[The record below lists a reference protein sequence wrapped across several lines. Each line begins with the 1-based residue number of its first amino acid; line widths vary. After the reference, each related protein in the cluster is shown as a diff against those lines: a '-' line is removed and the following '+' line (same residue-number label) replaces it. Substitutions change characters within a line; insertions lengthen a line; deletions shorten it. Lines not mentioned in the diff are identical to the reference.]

1 MVRVSPWPVALVVA
15 VVASVLSA
23 LAAVEVRRG
32 AAANRG
38 MVAMMLCSFLTML
51 CMLELSPAMV
61 RSAACGSAAGL
72 SAVWQLTTVPLVGC
86 RSPPS
91 AASAWF

>member
-1 MVRVSPWPVALVVA
+1 MRSLTLVRVSPWPVALAVS

-61 RSAACGSAAGL
+61 RCAAG
-72 SAVWQLTTVPLVGC
+72 ARAGGCGLTMTTPC
-86 RSPPS
+86 RSRPS
-91 AASAWF
+91 AASAWS